1 MIDVSCHDVVMTKIT
16 YVPNLYIWYCSMVTG
31 SIAVQRTANE
41 CPIQLLTP
49 TNNPYDCRGGVKE
62 L

>member
-31 SIAVQRTANE
+31 SIAVQRTANK
-41 CPIQLLTP
+41 LS
-49 TNNPYDCRGGVKE
+49 NPVVNPNE
-62 L
+62 